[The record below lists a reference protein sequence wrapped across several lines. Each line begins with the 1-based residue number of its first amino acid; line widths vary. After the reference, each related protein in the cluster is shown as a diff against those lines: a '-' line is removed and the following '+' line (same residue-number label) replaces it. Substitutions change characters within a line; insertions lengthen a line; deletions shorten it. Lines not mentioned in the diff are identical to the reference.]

1 MIPETIFAGIIL
13 FYIDI
18 SVIDV
23 IIEKVSKT
31 L

>member
-1 MIPETIFAGIIL
+1 MIPAKIVSGIIL

-18 SVIDV
+18 SVIDA